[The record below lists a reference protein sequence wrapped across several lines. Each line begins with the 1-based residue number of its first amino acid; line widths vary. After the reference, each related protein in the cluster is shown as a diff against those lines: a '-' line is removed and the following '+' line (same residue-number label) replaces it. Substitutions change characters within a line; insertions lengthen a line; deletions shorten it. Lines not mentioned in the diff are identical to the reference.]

1 MSVADKNIPLAS
13 VNYTFR
19 KLSGDPEL
27 QYSTV
32 HFIAPEEVASSMFN
46 VQHV

>member
-13 VNYTFR
+13 VNC
-19 KLSGDPEL
+19 KLFGDPEL

-32 HFIAPEEVASSMFN
+32 HFIAPEEVASSMCLY
-46 VQHV
+46 V